1 MGRSGVWVGLE
12 PELDVVEDEVM
23 LLLGILV
30 VVVVVVVELPL
41 VTVCDPVEDVVIPLL
56 GFVVLFESVD
66 DEDVLVVS
74 PWLTV
79 VPVPVE
85 VVSCPA
91 VTVVDVRSLVE
102 VVDSDIVD
110 GSDSEVVSKVVCN
123 LVVGVSV
130 VVIRESHNWS
140 SYQLGLRS

>member
-1 MGRSGVWVGLE
+1 MGLE
-12 PELDVVEDEVM
+12 PELDVVEDEVV
-23 LLLGILV
+23 LLLGIL
-30 VVVVVVVELPL
+30 VVVVVELPL

-66 DEDVLVVS
+66 VVDEDVVVVS

-102 VVDSDIVD
+102 VADSDIVD

-123 LVVGVSV
+123 LVVGSSV

>member
-1 MGRSGVWVGLE
+1 MGRSGDWVWLE

-23 LLLGILV
+23 LLLGIL

-79 VPVPVE
+79 VPVE
-85 VVSCPA
+85 VVFCPA
-91 VTVVDVRSLVE
+91 VTVVDVLSLVE
-102 VVDSDIVD
+102 VADSDIVD

-123 LVVGVSV
+123 LVVGSSV

>member
-1 MGRSGVWVGLE
+1 MGLE

-30 VVVVVVVELPL
+30 VVVVVVELSL
-41 VTVCDPVEDVVIPLL
+41 VTVCDVEDVVIPLL
-56 GFVVLFESVD
+56 GFVVLFEPDD
-66 DEDVLVVS
+66 DEDVVVVS

-91 VTVVDVRSLVE
+91 VTVVDVPSLIE

-110 GSDSEVVSKVVCN
+110 GSDSEVVSKVVVN

-130 VVIRESHNWS
+130 VVVRESHNWS
-140 SYQLGLRS
+140 SYQLGFRS

>member
-1 MGRSGVWVGLE
+1 VWLE

-23 LLLGILV
+23 LLLGIL

-85 VVSCPA
+85 VVFCPA
-91 VTVVDVRSLVE
+91 VTVVDVLSLVE
-102 VVDSDIVD
+102 VADSDIVD

-123 LVVGVSV
+123 LVVGSSV